1 MTSCPD
7 LPPPSPSPTAELH
20 LSNASSHPL
29 PKSVKDCPES
39 KYHTPSNRS
48 SPIQPTRILRRRVPH
63 LVFYPQPKPQDLHSS
78 PDNLDSGQSLPYP
91 ASLRNEATR
100 TEPSAFRAPRAASPC
115 TLGIFEPRNM
125 RAHITRTSRCEHR
138 TGCPAAPATVRAP
151 LCEHQDG
158 ALPHQPGIPQP
169 TQKAKPQPDML
180 FPKILRQAK
189 PFPKDRRDISRHR
202 KKRLVVKNLRFP
214 HLDDG
219 VPRKPQLVPALSVVA
234 VLPVGMKLIA
244 VVLANQSRLRPAH
257 ICVTNPAPPPASH
270 RDGVVEAR
278 SGKAEAAQTHGHAQH
293 HGEHRL
299 HRRSR
304 TVLHERYSP

>member
-48 SPIQPTRILRRRVPH
+48 SPIQPTRILRRRAPH

-91 ASLRNEATR
+91 ASLRNKA
-100 TEPSAFRAPRAASPC
+100 
-115 TLGIFEPRNM
+115 
-125 RAHITRTSRCEHR
+125 TRTSRCEHR
-138 TGCPAAPATVRAP
+138 TGCPAAPATVHAP

-158 ALPHQPGIPQP
+158 ALPHQLGIPQP

-299 HRRSR
+299 HRRGR